1 MIRVAVVGAGGIALS
16 HLNGYKELEN
26 TELVAVCDIQGEAA
40 SRYALAT
47 EMGARFYTDIDEM
60 LENEKLDMLDVCT
73 PTPIHAEMVKK
84 GFAKGLHVLS
94 EKPMC
99 RTSGECEELI
109 GLAKEC
115 GRCYMVAHVVRFMA
129 PYRYLR
135 SVIESGE
142 LGRPVHIFMR
152 RLSTVP
158 RWSYN
163 DWMMDPAQSGGA
175 PLDLSIH
182 DIDFVYSVFG
192 EPREVSAVYR
202 KFEGKDSLGCNDYI
216 SSELVYDGFTAS
228 IIGAQYYADIPFTAE
243 FLAVFENGTVELR
256 GGKLYRSGAEIDP
269 GVKEEKGEDTGINI
283 SSSSAYTDEIAYFIG
298 CIERGEKPSFVTPES
313 SMGSVRLVE
322 RILKS
327 AIRI

>member
-1 MIRVAVVGAGGIALS
+1 MIKVALVGAGGIALS
-16 HLNGYKELEN
+16 HLNGYKELDN
-26 TELVAVCDIQGEAA
+26 AKLVAVCDIQGEAA

-47 EMGARFYTDIDEM
+47 EMGAKFYTDIDEM

-73 PTPIHAEMVKK
+73 PTPIHAEMVRK

-99 RTSGECEELI
+99 RTSAECEEMI
-109 GLAKEC
+109 ALAKELD
-115 GRCYMVAHVVRFMA
+115 RCYMVAHVVRFMA

-135 SVIESGE
+135 SVVESGE
-142 LGRPVHIFMR
+142 LGAPVHIFMR

-158 RWSYN
+158 RWSYEGWLT
-163 DWMMDPAQSGGA
+163 DIEQSGGV

-182 DIDFVYSVFG
+182 DLDFIYSVFG
-192 EPREVSAVYR
+192 EPKKVSAVYR
-202 KFEGKDSLGCNDYI
+202 AFSGKDSKGSNDYI
-216 SSELVYDGFTAS
+216 SSELVYDGFVAS
-228 IIGAQYYADIPFTAE
+228 VIGAEYNADIPFTAE
-243 FLAVFENGTVELR
+243 FLAVFENGNVELK
-256 GGKLYRSGAEIDP
+256 GGKVYRSGVEVDP
-269 GVKEEKGEDTGINI
+269 GAAEEKSEDTGINI

-322 RILKS
+322 RILES